1 MIIDIKIPYFNN
13 CPQTTK
19 SVGRK
24 RYTRIKPAD
33 LLDKINKVNVVKLI
47 G

>member
-1 MIIDIKIPYFNN
+1 MLYLDCIFMTI
-13 CPQTTK
+13 QL
-19 SVGRK
+19 K